1 MQLPRLKKLII
12 DALEDL
18 KAIDIKVVDVRGK
31 TSFTDLM
38 VIASG
43 TSNRHV
49 KSIADNVV
57 VKAKEAGIRP
67 LGVEGAREGE
77 WVLVDLA
84 DAVVHVM
91 QPTMR
96 DFYNLEKLW
105 AVAGETEAGGET
117 NLGVKKAAPRK
128 KAAAK
133 RAPAKKAATKK
144 PALKKS
150 AAKAPAAPKKRAP
163 RSKKS

>member
-1 MQLPRLKKLII
+1 MQLPRLKKLIV
-12 DALEDL
+12 DAMEDL

-57 VKAKEAGIRP
+57 IKAKEAGIRP

-91 QPTMR
+91 QPAMR

-105 AVAGETEAGGET
+105 AVAGESAADGAT

-133 RAPAKKAATKK
+133 KAPAKK
-144 PALKKS
+144 PAPKKS
-150 AAKAPAAPKKRAP
+150 AAKAPAATKKRAP
-163 RSKKS
+163 RAKKT

>member
-57 VKAKEAGIRP
+57 IKAKAAGIRP
-67 LGVEGAREGE
+67 LGVEGEREGE

-91 QPTMR
+91 QPAMR

-105 AVAGETEAGGET
+105 AVAGDSDAGGESS
-117 NLGVKKAAPRK
+117 LGVKKAAAKKKTAAKKAPVK

-133 RAPAKKAATKK
+133 KPAAKKA
-144 PALKKS
+144 
-150 AAKAPAAPKKRAP
+150 AAKAPAATRKRAP
-163 RSKKS
+163 RAKQS

>member
-1 MQLPRLKKLII
+1 MQLARLKKLIVS
-12 DALEDL
+12 ALEDL
-18 KAIDIKVVDVRGK
+18 KAIDIKVMDVRGK

-57 VKAKEAGIRP
+57 VEAKAAGVIP
-67 LGVEGAREGE
+67 LGVEGQREGE

-91 QPTMR
+91 QPSVR

-105 AVAGETEAGGET
+105 VVSGESELVNAKEPAAKKRV
-117 NLGVKKAAPRK
+117 VKKT
-128 KAAAK
+128 AAK
-133 RAPAKKAATKK
+133 KPAAKVAAKKA
-144 PALKKS
+144 PAVKT
-150 AAKAPAAPKKRAP
+150 KRAP
-163 RSKKS
+163 RAKKA

>member
-1 MQLPRLKKLII
+1 MQLPRLKKLIV

-57 VKAKEAGIRP
+57 IKAKEAGIRP

-105 AVAGETEAGGET
+105 AVAGESDT
-117 NLGVKKAAPRK
+117 GVATVAAVK
-128 KAAAK
+128 
-133 RAPAKKAATKK
+133 KKAATKK
-144 PALKKS
+144 AAVKKPVLKKS
-150 AAKAPAAPKKRAP
+150 AAKAPAAAKKRAP
-163 RSKKS
+163 RAKKS

>member
-12 DALEDL
+12 DALEEL
-18 KAIDIKVVDVRGK
+18 KAIDIKVLDVRGK

-57 VKAKEAGIRP
+57 VKAKAAGIRP
-67 LGVEGAREGE
+67 LGVEGEREGE

-105 AVAGETEAGGET
+105 AVAGETEVGGAPVAAMKKT
-117 NLGVKKAAPRK
+117 AMKKAVTKKVAAKKAAPRK
-128 KAAAK
+128 PAAK
-133 RAPAKKAATKK
+133 PPAAT
-144 PALKKS
+144 
-150 AAKAPAAPKKRAP
+150 KKRAP
-163 RSKKS
+163 RAKKT

>member
-57 VKAKEAGIRP
+57 IKAKEAGIRP

-91 QPTMR
+91 QPVMR

-105 AVAGETEAGGET
+105 AVAGETEVIAAKVPA
-117 NLGVKKAAPRK
+117 VKKV
-128 KAAAK
+128 AAK
-133 RAPAKKAATKK
+133 KTAAKKSAAKK
-144 PALKKS
+144 PAVKKS
-150 AAKAPAAPKKRAP
+150 AAKAPAATKKRAP
-163 RSKKS
+163 RAKKS

>member
-1 MQLPRLKKLII
+1 MQLPRLKKLIV

-57 VKAKEAGIRP
+57 IKAKEAGIRP

-105 AVAGETEAGGET
+105 AVAGESDAGAVSAPA
-117 NLGVKKAAPRK
+117 VKKKAVKK
-128 KAAAK
+128 KAAA
-133 RAPAKKAATKK
+133 KK

-150 AAKAPAAPKKRAP
+150 AAKASAATKKRAP
-163 RSKKS
+163 RAKKS

>member
-57 VKAKEAGIRP
+57 IKAKAAGIRP
-67 LGVEGAREGE
+67 LGVEGEREGE

-91 QPTMR
+91 QPAMR

-105 AVAGETEAGGET
+105 AVAGEGESGAET
-117 NLGVKKAAPRK
+117 SLGVKQAAPKK
-128 KAAAK
+128 KAAK
-133 RAPAKKAATKK
+133 KKAPAKKAATRK
-144 PALKKS
+144 PAAKK
-150 AAKAPAAPKKRAP
+150 AAATKKRAP
-163 RSKKS
+163 RAKKS

>member
-1 MQLPRLKKLII
+1 MQLARLKKLIVA
-12 DALEDL
+12 ALEDR
-18 KAIDIKVVDVRGK
+18 KALDIKVVDVRGK

-49 KSIADNVV
+49 KSLADNVLV
-57 VKAKEAGIRP
+57 AAKAAGLKP
-67 LGVEGAREGE
+67 LGVEGEREGE

-91 QPTMR
+91 QPATR

-105 AVAGETEAGGET
+105 AVSRDGE
-117 NLGVKKAAPRK
+117 AAAVPVPVPK
-128 KAAAK
+128 KAAAEK
-133 RAPAKKAATKK
+133 KAAAGTSAKQVALPKKKPAPRAKKA
-144 PALKKS
+144 
-150 AAKAPAAPKKRAP
+150 
-163 RSKKS
+163 

>member
-1 MQLPRLKKLII
+1 MQLARLKKLIVS
-12 DALEDL
+12 ALEDL
-18 KAIDIKVVDVRGK
+18 KAIDIKVMDVRGK
-31 TSFTDLM
+31 SSFTDLM

-57 VKAKEAGIRP
+57 VEAKAAGIKP
-67 LGVEGAREGE
+67 LGMEGQREGE

-91 QPTMR
+91 QPSVR

-105 AVAGETEAGGET
+105 VVAGESDLEE
-117 NLGVKKAAPRK
+117 VKAPAAKKRVVK

-133 RAPAKKAATKK
+133 KPVAKS
-144 PALKKS
+144 S
-150 AAKAPAAPKKRAP
+150 AAKAPAGKKKRAP
-163 RSKKS
+163 RAKKA

>member
-12 DALEDL
+12 EALEDL

-57 VKAKEAGIRP
+57 IKAKAAGIRP

-105 AVAGETEAGGET
+105 AVAGEAEAG
-117 NLGVKKAAPRK
+117 AATVL
-128 KAAAK
+128 
-133 RAPAKKAATKK
+133 ATKK
-144 PALKKS
+144 VVKKKAVTKPATRKPAVKKS
-150 AAKAPAAPKKRAP
+150 AAKAPAAARKRAP
-163 RSKKS
+163 RAK

>member
-57 VKAKEAGIRP
+57 IKAKEAGIRP

-105 AVAGETEAGGET
+105 AVAGETEPGAAT
-117 NLGVKKAAPRK
+117 VPAVKKAAP
-128 KAAAK
+128 
-133 RAPAKKAATKK
+133 KKAATKK
-144 PALKKS
+144 SAAKKPAPKKS
-150 AAKAPAAPKKRAP
+150 AAKAPAAAKKRAL
-163 RSKKS
+163 RAKKS

>member
-1 MQLPRLKKLII
+1 MQLARLKKLIVA
-12 DALEDL
+12 ALEDR
-18 KAIDIKVVDVRGK
+18 KALDIKVVDVRGK

-49 KSIADNVV
+49 KSLADNVV
-57 VKAKEAGIRP
+57 IEAKAAGVQP
-67 LGVEGAREGE
+67 LGVEGQREGE

-91 QPTMR
+91 QPAIR

-105 AVAGETEAGGET
+105 AVAGDGEANMVT
-117 NLGVKKAAPRK
+117 SPAPKKPAAVKKAAPR
-128 KAAAK
+128 AAAK
-133 RAPAKKAATKK
+133 KTAPPK
-144 PALKKS
+144 
-150 AAKAPAAPKKRAP
+150 KKRAP
-163 RSKKS
+163 RAKKS

>member
-57 VKAKEAGIRP
+57 IKAKEAGIRP

-105 AVAGETEAGGET
+105 AVAGEGEPGGET

-133 RAPAKKAATKK
+133 KAPAKKAAAKK

-150 AAKAPAAPKKRAP
+150 AAKASAAPKKRAP
-163 RSKKS
+163 RAKKS

>member
-1 MQLPRLKKLII
+1 MQLPRLKKLIV

-57 VKAKEAGIRP
+57 IKAKEAGIRP

-105 AVAGETEAGGET
+105 AVAGESDAGAVSAPA
-117 NLGVKKAAPRK
+117 VKKKAVKK
-128 KAAAK
+128 KAAA
-133 RAPAKKAATKK
+133 KK

-150 AAKAPAAPKKRAP
+150 AAKASAATKKRAP
-163 RSKKS
+163 RAKKSVWTEVRY

>member
-1 MQLPRLKKLII
+1 MQLARLKKLIVA
-12 DALEDL
+12 ALEDR
-18 KAIDIKVVDVRGK
+18 KALDIKVVDVRGK

-49 KSIADNVV
+49 KSLADNVIIEA
-57 VKAKEAGIRP
+57 KAAGIRP
-67 LGVEGAREGE
+67 LGVEGEREGE

-91 QPTMR
+91 QPAIR

-105 AVAGETEAGGET
+105 AVAGDGET
-117 NLGVKKAAPRK
+117 GAVTSPAPKKAPAEKKAAPR
-128 KAAAK
+128 AAAK
-133 RAPAKKAATKK
+133 KTAAKKAAPK
-144 PALKKS
+144 
-150 AAKAPAAPKKRAP
+150 KKRAP
-163 RSKKS
+163 RAKKS